1 MCVDSLSMHGL
12 PMHGRCHYTDLYCGV
27 RGYKPSKELE
37 QPLTI
42 EAQRGLYITLAS
54 AKNRD
59 NKAMTFSL
67 LIKILLVP
75 AARRC

>member
-1 MCVDSLSMHGL
+1 MDAATT
-12 PMHGRCHYTDLYCGV
+12 RKLYCGV

-37 QPLTI
+37 RRLTI

-59 NKAMTFSL
+59 SKAMTFSL
-67 LIKILLVP
+67 LIETPLVP